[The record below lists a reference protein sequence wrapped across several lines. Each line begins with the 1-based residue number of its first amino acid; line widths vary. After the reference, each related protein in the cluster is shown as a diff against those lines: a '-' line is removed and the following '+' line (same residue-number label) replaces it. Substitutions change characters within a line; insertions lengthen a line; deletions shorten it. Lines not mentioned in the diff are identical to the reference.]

1 MRPVPRAAVVLTLVV
16 VAMAAASS
24 LATLLWRGAF
34 PDPPPAPVVNLM
46 LAEAR
51 GYSAATL
58 LVAIPLA
65 LLSLRSA
72 CRGSIR
78 GRLMWTGSLA
88 YFVYTY
94 LEFSVSPPFTA
105 IYLLYVTA
113 FACAIPALV
122 MGVASIDVSELP
134 PALGAAVPRRGV
146 AIFSL
151 LLAALLASAWLRDIL
166 SRTAAGAFG
175 WPLGADAVGHVVHA
189 LDLGLQVPL
198 GIAAGILLLRHR
210 PAGDLLAAIMLANG
224 VCMGGALTGMV
235 AWSSAAAG
243 AAVWSAW
250 PFGVAWAAGIAFAIA
265 FFRPGSGVR
274 HSGGAQAVHPV

>member
-94 LEFSVSPPFTA
+94 LEFAVSPPFTA
-105 IYLLYVTA
+105 LYLLYVTA

-122 MGVASIDVSELP
+122 M
-134 PALGAAVPRRGV
+134 GAAVPRRGV